1 MLYPHFSSILNKHRS
16 PQGRIVLALSGGI
29 DSRVLLHL
37 LSLFKQH
44 NPNTEVL
51 AVHVHHGLS
60 PNADLW
66 AEQCR
71 RWCAD
76 AGIHMVVENV
86 ELELANRI
94 SVEQEA
100 RQQRYLALKQHIQ
113 SGDLLLTGQHLS
125 DQTETFLLALKRGSG
140 PKGLASMPECTDF
153 GYGRLLRPL
162 LSVSRERIERYAGQ
176 HGLDWVEDESNADT
190 RYDRNFVRQCIV
202 PRLTGRWPDIER
214 SVARSAKL
222 CADQEALLKELLT
235 ERLTAMLGA
244 DGGISIAALTGESDL
259 ARNQLIRM
267 WLDSHSALMPG
278 QKQLA
283 LIWDEV
289 ACARAD
295 ANPRLQLA
303 QGEVR
308 RYQNR
313 LYWVDRYRDVTAW
326 RTEFT
331 LNQWVDLPDRL
342 GSIMLSDRVCEH
354 GLHLRAARTDE
365 TVWISFNPE
374 GLNAHPEHRGHSRQ
388 LKKLFQEYGIPPWL
402 RRRLPLIMY
411 NQRLAAVAGLFVDR
425 GFSGDEVAVN
435 WNRRGEVSGAETDKL
450 CGAESGLPD

>member
-1 MLYPHFSSILNKHRS
+1 VLFPHFSSILNNYRS
-16 PQGRIVLALSGGI
+16 PQGKIVLALSGGV

-37 LSLFKQH
+37 LSLYKQE
-44 NPNTEVL
+44 NPKAECL

-71 RWCAD
+71 HWCAD
-76 AGIHMVVENV
+76 AGIHIAVEKV
-86 ELELANRI
+86 DLELANRI

-100 RQQRYLALKQHIQ
+100 RQQRYLALEKYIQ

-140 PKGLASMPECTDF
+140 PKGLASMPECADF
-153 GYGRLLRPL
+153 GNGRLLRPL
-162 LSVSRERIERYAGQ
+162 LSVSRERIVRYAGQ
-176 HGLDWVEDESNADT
+176 YGLEWVEDESNADT
-190 RYDRNFVRQCIV
+190 RYDRNFLRQCIV

-235 ERLTAMLGA
+235 ERLTMMLGD
-244 DGGISIAALTGESDL
+244 DGGISIAALAGESEL

-278 QKQLA
+278 HRQLA
-283 LIWDEV
+283 LIWNEV
-289 ACARAD
+289 ACARPD
-295 ANPRLQLA
+295 ANPCLQMLH
-303 QGEVR
+303 GEIR
-308 RYQNR
+308 RYQSR
-313 LYWVDRYRDVTAW
+313 LYWVDRFGDVTAW

-342 GSIMLSDRVCEH
+342 GSIMLSDRVSDH
-354 GLHLRAARTDE
+354 GQHLRAARPDE

-374 GLNAHPEHRGHSRQ
+374 GLSAHPEHRGHSRQ
-388 LKKLFQEYGIPPWL
+388 LKKLFQEYGVPPWL

-411 NQRLAAVAGLFVDR
+411 NQQLAAVAGLFVDR
-425 GFSGDEVAVN
+425 HFSGDEVAVN
-435 WNRRGEVSGAETDKL
+435 WNRQGEVNDAETDNS
-450 CGAESGLPD
+450 CGARSGLPD